1 VNYTKIKG
9 MNLSKL
15 TLGTVQL
22 GMNYGIANKR
32 GKPSTDE
39 AFKILTV
46 AVKNGVNSFD
56 TASLYGNSEEVLGQF
71 FTSEEYKN
79 ITLEKQNSSVKY
91 ADEKNNELI
100 ITTKFRV
107 IPKDN
112 LTDAGDNA
120 NISDSE
126 IEKQIYQWV
135 EHSLEKL
142 KIKKVPVYLLHNA
155 KDMTQYGK
163 VVPET
168 LKKLK
173 KEGLIDKV
181 GVSVY
186 HPEEVEEMLKED
198 LYEAVQLPMNLFDQ
212 RMINKGIMQKLE
224 DKNIIVFVRSVFLQ
238 GLFFLDPENLPQK
251 VQMAREPLL
260 LLRRLAD
267 KESMSVAQLAIAY
280 IRDMEGVS
288 SLVLGVETPEQII
301 ENVRLMDAPPISE
314 RTRYEIEA
322 GFKNVP
328 ILDIM
333 EGLR

>member
-1 VNYTKIKG
+1 MNYTKIKG

-32 GKPSTDE
+32 GKPNIDE
-39 AFKILTV
+39 AFEILTV
-46 AVKNGVNSFD
+46 ALRNGVNSFD

-91 ADEKNNELI
+91 ADEKNNQLI

-112 LTDAGDNA
+112 LTDAETNG

-212 RMINKGIMQKLE
+212 RMINKGIIQKLK

-260 LLRRLAD
+260 LLRKLAE

-288 SLVLGVETPEQII
+288 SLVLGVETPEQIT
-301 ENVRLMDAPPISE
+301 ENIRLMDAPPISE
-314 RTRYEIEA
+314 RTRYEIET